1 MSEAIGL
8 VECRGLVA
16 TMVAV
21 EAMCKA
27 AAVRCARVDRVSGGI
42 LIAVVIGDLASVD
55 AAVAAAVIAV
65 RQYGQDARTQIY
77 PRPEPAAA
85 RLLVGSGRLEGGS
98 AG

>member
-1 MSEAIGL
+1 MSGAIGL

-27 AAVRCARVDRVSGGI
+27 AAVRCVRVDRVSGGV
-42 LIAVVIGDLASVD
+42 LISVITGDLASVD
-55 AAVAAAVIAV
+55 AAVSAAELAVQ
-65 RQYGQDARTQIY
+65 QYGQRPRTQVY

-85 RLLVGSGRLEGGS
+85 QLLLGSGRLGGD
-98 AG
+98 A